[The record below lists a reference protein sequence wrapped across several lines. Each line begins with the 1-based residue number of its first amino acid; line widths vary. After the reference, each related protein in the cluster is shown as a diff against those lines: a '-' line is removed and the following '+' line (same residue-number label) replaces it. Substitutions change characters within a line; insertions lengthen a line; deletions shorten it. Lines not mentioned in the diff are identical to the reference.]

1 MLSKARTLTDTMV
14 IAGAQ
19 RLAALAP
26 ALADPDAALLPAFGA
41 APAVNLEVAVAVV
54 EQALTEGSANVNWAR
69 EEVRERVREAQWRP
83 IYGEYVFDPQ
93 GET

>member
-54 EQALTEGSANVNWAR
+54 EQAIEEGSADVDWKR
-69 EEVRERVREAQWRP
+69 EDVRERVRAAQWKP
-83 IYGEYVFDPQ
+83 VYGTYIYDPE